1 MPPSSSLKVIN
12 AIVTLRQ
19 FVCEQRRNDANL
31 CVALVPTMGALHQ
44 GHLQLVHQ
52 ARAHHQHEN
61 DGFDQHTQSLVIVSI
76 FVNPLQFGPNEDYE
90 RYPRTL
96 NADLAKLDGI
106 ADCAFVPD
114 IEKMFGAKHS
124 NAGME
129 SVGVKAGRIGPVL
142 EGASRPLYHDGMLTH
157 VAKLFNIVQPD
168 VAFFGKKDAQQLFAI
183 QQMVSS
189 LNFPVRIVP
198 VDTLREQDGLALSS
212 RNRYLSNTERQHSL
226 YLFNMLAEA
235 RNVAKSGAK
244 LATVMAQANKMLDEA
259 ELRDILRKDYL
270 AVVDPN
276 TFESLESV
284 NMEQFNGTALIL
296 VAAFVGG
303 TRLIDNIEVD
313 ING

>member
-1 MPPSSSLKVIN
+1 MP
-12 AIVTLRQ
+12 LRH
-19 FVCEQRRNDANL
+19 FANLFANDAGT
-31 CVALVPTMGALHQ
+31 VALVPTMGALHQ

-52 ARAHHQHEN
+52 ARVHDQHKN
-61 DGFDQHTQSLVIVSI
+61 DGFDQCTQSLVIVSI

-96 NADLAKLDGI
+96 EDLAKLDGI

-114 IEKMFGAKHS
+114 IEEMFGVKHS

-129 SVGVKAGRIGPVL
+129 SVGVKAGRIGSVL

-168 VAFFGKKDAQQLFAI
+168 VAFFGKKDAQQLFVI
-183 QQMVSS
+183 QQMVNS

-198 VDTLREQDGLALSS
+198 VDTQREQDGLALSS

-226 YLFNMLAEA
+226 CLFNMLAEA
-235 RNVAKSGAK
+235 ARNAAKSGAN
-244 LATVMAQANKMLDEA
+244 LATVVAQVNKM
-259 ELRDILRKDYL
+259 KDYL

-276 TFESLESV
+276 TFESLESD